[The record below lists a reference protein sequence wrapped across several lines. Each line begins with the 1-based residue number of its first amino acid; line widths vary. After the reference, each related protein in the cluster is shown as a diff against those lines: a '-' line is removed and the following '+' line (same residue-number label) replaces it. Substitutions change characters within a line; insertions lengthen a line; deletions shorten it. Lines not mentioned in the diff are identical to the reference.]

1 MNIAKLSSLSLAVI
15 AATTQL
21 AIAGQQ
27 QEANGFIED
36 SSLGLLNRNFY
47 MNRDFRNGGSNSQG
61 TNGSKPASE
70 RNGYREEWAQGAM
83 LNFASGFTQGT
94 IGFGTDAYA
103 YGGVKLDTG
112 RGRVGNGLLPI
123 SNNRTA
129 EAEVPDSYGE
139 IGGAVKM
146 RVSSTVLK
154 YGEQRPTAP
163 VFATGDNRLLP
174 ETATGFQL
182 SSKEFDAVSFEA
194 GHFTAFN
201 NRASTNSDD
210 KLLTTY
216 GGTEADS
223 VDFIGGTY
231 KVNSNLSLMAYT
243 SEAVNVWR
251 QHFGSASYTIPLT
264 DQQSLNFGL
273 TAYKTQDQGEAR
285 AGKLD
290 TTSWSAKAAYSLGAH
305 KFTLAYQ
312 KIDGDEYFDYI
323 GVDSIW
329 LANSIQYS
337 DFNAPNERSIQAR
350 YDLNMA
356 TFGIPGLSFM
366 ARYVKGDQ
374 IDGTKAD
381 PHGAYA
387 NKVGDDQKEWE
398 RDLEAKYVVQAG
410 TAKDLSLRLRQAT
423 HRATSFESDIDEV
436 RLIIEYPLSIL

>member
-15 AATTQL
+15 ATTTQL

-27 QEANGFIED
+27 QQANGFIED

-94 IGFGTDAYA
+94 IGFGTDAFA

-129 EAEVPDSYGE
+129 EADVPDSYGE

-146 RVSSTVLK
+146 RISSTVLK

-163 VFATGDNRLLP
+163 VFAPGDNRLLP

-182 SSKEFDAVSFEA
+182 SSNEFDALSFEG

-201 NRASTNSDD
+201 NRNSTNSND

-231 KVNSNLSLMAYT
+231 KINENLSLKAYT
-243 SEAVNVWR
+243 SEAENVWR
-251 QHFGSASYTIPLT
+251 QHFGSASYTIPLA

-273 TAYKTQDQGEAR
+273 IAYKTQDQGEAR

-290 TTSWSAKAAYSLGAH
+290 TTSWSAKAAYSFGAH
-305 KFTLAYQ
+305 KLTLAYQ

-381 PHGAYA
+381 PKGAYA
-387 NKVGDDQKEWE
+387 NKAGDDQKEWE
-398 RDLEAKYVVQAG
+398 RDLEAKYVVQGGA
-410 TAKDLSLRLRQAT
+410 AKDLSFRLRQAT

>member
-1 MNIAKLSSLSLAVI
+1 MNIAKQSSLSLAVI
-15 AATTQL
+15 AATAQL

-27 QEANGFIED
+27 QQANGFIED

-61 TNGSKPASE
+61 INGSKPSSE

-94 IGFGTDAYA
+94 IGFGTDAFA

-112 RGRVGNGLLPI
+112 RGRAGNGLLPI

-129 EAEVPDSYGE
+129 DANVPDAYGE

-146 RVSSTVLK
+146 RISSTVLK

-182 SSKEFDAVSFEA
+182 TSNEFDALSFEG

-201 NRASTNSDD
+201 NRNSTNSDD
-210 KLLTTY
+210 GLFTTY

-231 KVNSNLSLMAYT
+231 KINENLSLKAYT

-251 QHFGSASYTIPLT
+251 QHFASASYTIPLA
-264 DQQSLNFGL
+264 DKQSLNFGL
-273 TAYKTQDQGEAR
+273 TAYKTKDQGDAR

-290 TTSWSAKAAYSLGAH
+290 TTSWSAKAAYSFGAH
-305 KFTLAYQ
+305 KLTLAYQ

-329 LANSIQYS
+329 LANSVQYS

-381 PHGAYA
+381 PNGAYA

-398 RDLEAKYVVQAG
+398 RDLEAKYVIQEG
-410 TAKDLSLRLRQAT
+410 TAKDLSFRLRQAT
-423 HRATSFESDIDEV
+423 HRSTSFDSDIDEV

>member
-61 TNGSKPASE
+61 TNGAKPASE

-94 IGFGTDAYA
+94 LGFGVDAFA
-103 YGGVKLDTG
+103 FGGAKLDTG
-112 RGRVGNGLLPI
+112 GGRLGNGLLPI
-123 SNNRTA
+123 NNNKTA
-129 EAEVPDSYGE
+129 DANAPDSYGD
-139 IGGAVKM
+139 IGGAVKL
-146 RVSSTVLK
+146 RLSSTVLK

-182 SSKEFDAVSFEA
+182 TSNELDNLSLEA
-194 GHFTAFN
+194 GHFTAFK
-201 NRASTNSDD
+201 NRNSTNSDD
-210 KLLTTY
+210 PLRTTY
-216 GGTEADS
+216 GGTAVDS
-223 VDFIGGTY
+223 IDFTGGTY
-231 KVNSNLSLMAYT
+231 KINDNISLKAYT
-243 SEAVNVWR
+243 SEATDVWR
-251 QHFGSASYTIPLT
+251 QYFGSASYTIPLT
-264 DQQSLNFGL
+264 NQQSLNFGL
-273 TAYKTQDQGEAR
+273 TAYKTKDQGKAL

-290 TTSWSAKAAYSLGAH
+290 TTSWSAKAAYGIGAH

-337 DFNAPNERSIQAR
+337 DFNAPNERSVQAR

-398 RDLEAKYVVQAG
+398 RDLEAKYVVQEG
-410 TAKDLSLRLRQAT
+410 TAKDLSFRLRQAT

>member
-1 MNIAKLSSLSLAVI
+1 MNIAKQSALSLAVI
-15 AATTQL
+15 AATAQL
-21 AIAGQQ
+21 AIADQQ
-27 QEANGFIED
+27 QQAKGFIED
-36 SSLGLLNRNFY
+36 SSLVLLNRNFY
-47 MNRDFRNGGSNSQG
+47 MNRDFRHGGSNSQG
-61 TNGSKPASE
+61 INGSLPSSE

-94 IGFGTDAYA
+94 IGFGTDAFA

-129 EAEVPDSYGE
+129 DADVPDSYGE

-146 RVSSTVLK
+146 RISSTVLK

-182 SSKEFDAVSFEA
+182 TSNEFDALSLEG

-201 NRASTNSDD
+201 NRNSTNSDD
-210 KLLTTY
+210 GLFTTY

-223 VDFIGGTY
+223 VDFVGGTY
-231 KVNSNLSLMAYT
+231 KINENLILKAYT

-251 QHFGSASYTIPLT
+251 QHFGSASYTIPLA
-264 DQQSLNFGL
+264 DKQSLNFGL
-273 TAYKTQDQGEAR
+273 TAYKTSDQGEAR
-285 AGKLD
+285 AGKID

-305 KFTLAYQ
+305 KLTLAYQ

-329 LANSIQYS
+329 LANSVQYS
-337 DFNAPNERSIQAR
+337 DFNAPNERSVQAR

-356 TFGIPGLSFM
+356 SYGIPGLSFM

-381 PHGAYA
+381 PNGAYA
-387 NKVGDDQKEWE
+387 NKVGDDQKHWE
-398 RDLEAKYVVQAG
+398 RDLEAKYVIQEGA
-410 TAKDLSLRLRQAT
+410 TKDLSFRLRQAT
-423 HRATSFESDIDEV
+423 HRSTSFDSDIDEV